1 MIVYSA
7 INKLVN
13 ALLMGFLLQV
23 FEPRHIWDSLLL
35 VLRSGIVV
43 LALQHVL
50 RGYVYVDDT
59 FLLHYLF
66 LF

>member
-13 ALLMGFLLQV
+13 ALLMGFLLQA

-59 FLLHYLF
+59 FLLH
-66 LF
+66 